1 MADSADDEVRPM
13 VACAATENR
22 TAAPYYV
29 MVCRTGQISMKFTI
43 YPLFQLPNN
52 ISFTAR
58 KQRVRRDAGRTGPGE
73 T

>member
-13 VACAATENR
+13 VAYAATENR

-29 MVCRTGQISMKFTI
+29 MVCGQISMMFSI